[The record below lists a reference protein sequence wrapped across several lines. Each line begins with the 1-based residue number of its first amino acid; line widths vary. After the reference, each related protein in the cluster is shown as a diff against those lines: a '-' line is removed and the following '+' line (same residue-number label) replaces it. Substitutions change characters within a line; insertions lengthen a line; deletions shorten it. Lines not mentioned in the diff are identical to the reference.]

1 MYAKGILLVLLM
13 GMIILMNILYEVLY
27 DRAIKLRADVSGC
40 MHTDI
45 YNDRVITHY
54 GKEFTSN
61 DKNKIIEFI
70 LKGIG
75 GQISVCNKIFKKEIF
90 ANLPFEVGKYYE
102 DAYIVMGWIE
112 KSSCFTCVNHGY
124 YYYFHR
130 NNSSITEK
138 YSEKVWDVVD
148 AYKHNFNIIKEKYP
162 NVKDYAERRLWWSY
176 RIVIERMFRSGINSN
191 KNSNKVT
198 QVLRRNMMKILF
210 NPAISG
216 KAKLAY
222 IVLCIN
228 QKIYMKMRFINFSNK
243 EY

>member
-75 GQISVCNKIFKKEIF
+75 GQISVCNKI
-90 ANLPFEVGKYYE
+90 
-102 DAYIVMGWIE
+102 
-112 KSSCFTCVNHGY
+112 
-124 YYYFHR
+124 
-130 NNSSITEK
+130 
-138 YSEKVWDVVD
+138 
-148 AYKHNFNIIKEKYP
+148 
-162 NVKDYAERRLWWSY
+162 
-176 RIVIERMFRSGINSN
+176 
-191 KNSNKVT
+191 
-198 QVLRRNMMKILF
+198 
-210 NPAISG
+210 
-216 KAKLAY
+216 
-222 IVLCIN
+222 
-228 QKIYMKMRFINFSNK
+228 
-243 EY
+243 